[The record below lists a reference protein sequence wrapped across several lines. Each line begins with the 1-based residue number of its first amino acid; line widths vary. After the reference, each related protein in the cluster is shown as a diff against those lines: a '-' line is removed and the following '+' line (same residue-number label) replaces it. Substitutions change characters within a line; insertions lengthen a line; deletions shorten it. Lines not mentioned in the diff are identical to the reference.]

1 MYHPCNQEYTMPKI
15 LKEKFIFK
23 SRLFNIKQATINFNN
38 KTLNYEII
46 SGTGRGAVLIVPII
60 NDEVIFI
67 KEYAAAVDD
76 YMITLPK
83 GKIDDGETLIETAN
97 RELQEEVG
105 FKSDNITL
113 INKIYLAP
121 GYIDHTTHV
130 MLATNLKPSS
140 LEGDEPEAL
149 EQIRINYKNLDTFL
163 SKASI
168 VDSRVFAAV
177 HFIKNYDK

>member
-1 MYHPCNQEYTMPKI
+1 MPKI

-67 KEYAAAVDD
+67 KEYAAAIDD
-76 YMITLPK
+76 YMITFPK
-83 GKIDDGETLIETAN
+83 GKIDKGETIEEAAN

-105 FKSDNITL
+105 YKSKEIKL
-113 INKIYLAP
+113 IKKLYLAP
-121 GYIDHTTHV
+121 GYIDHMTYV
-130 MLATNLKPSS
+130 MVAKELSVSS
-140 LEGDEPEAL
+140 LRGDEPEEL
-149 EQIRINYKNLDTFL
+149 EVIRVHRDDIINFLDKNE
-163 SKASI
+163 I
-168 VDSRVFAAV
+168 IDSRVHAALNIIEN
-177 HFIKNYDK
+177 HE